1 MISNIISAISS
12 AMYDWILIIMLL
24 AAGIYFTV
32 ASKFPQFRL
41 FGKAIKYLKE
51 KPKNHKENSVS
62 GFQALMVSTASRVG
76 TGNII
81 GVSVAICVG
90 GYGSVFWMCEIFME
104 VFRQEGRKNGKRKN
118 Q

>member
-51 KPKNHKENSVS
+51 KPKITRKIPYRVS
-62 GFQALMVSTASRVG
+62 RPLW
-76 TGNII
+76 
-81 GVSVAICVG
+81 CLLH
-90 GYGSVFWMCEIFME
+90 
-104 VFRQEGRKNGKRKN
+104 QE
-118 Q
+118 

>member
-51 KPKNHKENSVS
+51 KPKNQGKFRI
-62 GFQALMVSTASRVG
+62 GFPGPYGVYCIKSR
-76 TGNII
+76 
-81 GVSVAICVG
+81 
-90 GYGSVFWMCEIFME
+90 Y
-104 VFRQEGRKNGKRKN
+104 R
-118 Q
+118 